1 MNGTT
6 GAPPA
11 AEEGRS
17 TVFRKRRYSPMP
29 VDQARRQSLAF
40 EAAWRHFGEPG
51 PVIAF
56 LNMRNEALEARPLHL
71 AVESDEGLER
81 VRQLLE
87 QLTLQG

>member
-1 MNGTT
+1 MNETT
-6 GAPPA
+6 GARPPP
-11 AEEGRS
+11 EQGRS
-17 TVFRKRRYSPMP
+17 TAFRKRRYSPMP
-29 VDQARRQSLAF
+29 VEQSRRQSLAF

-87 QLTLQG
+87 QLTLKA